1 MFLFAQPIYLKIY
14 YYTTIIVKA
23 IEDILKRIGLTAQ
36 ESRVYLALLE
46 LQEAQTGRLCAF
58 TGIASSNIYNVLSSL
73 MRKGLASYRIQN
85 NTRVFLPAS
94 PDALNEL
101 FLEKQKKLDEERREV
116 TELISSL
123 KKRKIEK
130 EPYSNYKY
138 YEGISGVK
146 SMWHEINSAMAPD
159 STALVYTSRRAA
171 YEKLISFYDTH
182 HKMRREKGIKELMV
196 FPEEDQAL
204 GKKRRNKC
212 TQVRFDSIKSDGEW
226 GIIGDRLYIQYITGK
241 APRAF
246 LIKDETFANTFREV
260 FSKLWERA
268 KP

>member
-1 MFLFAQPIYLKIY
+1 MFLFAQPIYLKIC
-14 YYTTIIVKA
+14 YYTTILVKE
-23 IEDILKRIGLTAQ
+23 IEEILKRIGLTAQ

-58 TGIASSNIYNVLSSL
+58 TGIASSNIYNILRSL
-73 MRKGLASYRIQN
+73 MQKGLASYRVQN

-101 FLEKQKKLDEERREV
+101 FLEKQRKLDEERREV
-116 TELISSL
+116 AELVSNL
-123 KKRKIEK
+123 KKRKIES

-146 SMWHEINSAMAPD
+146 SMWHEINNFMSPG
-159 STALVYTSRRAA
+159 STALVYTSRPSA
-171 YEKLISFYDTH
+171 YEKLISFYDAH
-182 HKMRREKGIKELMV
+182 HKMRREKGIKELMI
-196 FPEEDQAL
+196 FPDEDREL
-204 GKKRRNKC
+204 GHKRRNKF
-212 TQVRFDSIKSDGEW
+212 TEVRFSSIKSDGEW
-226 GIIGDRLYIQYITGK
+226 GVVGDLLYIQYITGK

-246 LIKDETFANTFREV
+246 LIKDETFASTFREV